1 MSTGTNADPAVVA
14 ARPSTGT
21 VDALPRRSNPDIAI
35 ARRAFKQ
42 VWKGA
47 IVCAAGFGMTIAS
60 SALTYVT
67 TFPTLAQ
74 RQQLAATTR
83 ADAGLAVLLGPI
95 ASIET
100 VGGYTAYKCFVFLT
114 TLGAIWALLAAT
126 RLLRGEEDAG
136 RWQLVLAG
144 STRAPRATAATL
156 LALGGAVG
164 IVFAGATVCTMLAG
178 ANPDVGFSTGEAV
191 LYGLSLSIAPAV
203 FVGVGAVTSQ
213 LARTR
218 RLATGLAMGV
228 FGVAFVLRMLGDSGP
243 EMRWVLWLTPF
254 GWTEL
259 IEPLTTNDLRPLVPA
274 SLTVIALVVLAI
286 VLAARRDTG
295 DGVLASRDTAEPRS
309 FGLGSGFGLAARLDL
324 PVLVAWCVGAAAS
337 GLVLGIIA
345 KLSEASVPA
354 SMGDVLDKFGVH
366 GSFAEQYLGVAFLL
380 VASVV
385 ALLPASQVGA
395 ASAEETSGRLVHL
408 AASPTT
414 RASWFAGRLL
424 LAAAGTLVAALAAGA
439 ATWAGAASQGV
450 SLDPVRII
458 GAGLNVVPT
467 ALVALGI
474 GAVVLALAPRAA
486 AGTVYLL
493 VIWSILIDLLS
504 SMVSG
509 LSSLDRL
516 SLFHYMALAPATTPD
531 PTTIAATLAAAV
543 ALCAAATF
551 LFTRRD
557 LHTG

>member
-1 MSTGTNADPAVVA
+1 MTAGTTTGASTTS
-14 ARPSTGT
+14 PSTVTDNGS
-21 VDALPRRSNPDIAI
+21 ARRSADAAI

-47 IVCAAGFGMTIAS
+47 TVCAAAFGMTVAS
-60 SALTYVT
+60 SALAYVT
-67 TFPTLAQ
+67 TFPAIAQ

-95 ASIET
+95 GSIDT
-100 VGGYTAYKCFVFLT
+100 VGGYTVYKNFVFLT
-114 TLGAIWALLAAT
+114 TVGAVWALLAAT

-156 LALGGAVG
+156 LALNAAVG
-164 IVFAGATVCTMLAG
+164 IVFFGATVGTMLAG
-178 ANPDVGFSTGEAV
+178 ANPDVGFGAGGSV
-191 LYGLSLSIAPAV
+191 LYGLSLAIAPAV

-228 FGVAFVLRMLGDSGP
+228 FGLAFVLRMVGDSGP
-243 EMRWVLWLTPF
+243 ASRWVLWLTPF

-259 IEPLTTNDLRPLVPA
+259 IEPLTANDLRPLVPA
-274 SLTVIALVVLAI
+274 GLTVGALGLAAV
-286 VLAARRDTG
+286 VLAARRDAG
-295 DGVLASRDTAEPRS
+295 DGVLASRDTNDVRP
-309 FGLGSGFGLAARLDL
+309 FGLRSGFGLAARLDL
-324 PVLVAWCVGAAAS
+324 PVLVAWCAGAAAS

-354 SMGDVLDKFGVH
+354 SMGEVLDKFGVH
-366 GSFAEQYLGVAFLL
+366 GSFADQYLGVAFLL
-380 VASVV
+380 VATVV

-395 ASAEETSGRLVHL
+395 ASAEETSGRLVHVL
-408 AASPTT
+408 VGPTS
-414 RASWFAGRLL
+414 RATWFAGRLL
-424 LAAAGTLVAALAAGA
+424 LAAAGACVAALLAGA

-450 SLDPVRII
+450 SLDAPRII
-458 GAGLNVVPT
+458 GAGVNVAPT

-474 GAVVLALAPRAA
+474 GAVVLAVAPRAA
-486 AGTVYLL
+486 SGTVYAL
-493 VIWSILIDLLS
+493 VIWSVLIDLLS
-504 SMVSG
+504 SMVSS

-516 SLFHYMALAPATTPD
+516 SLFHYMALAPAQAPD
-531 PTTIAATLAAAV
+531 PATIIATLLIAL
-543 ALCAAATF
+543 ALCGAATF

-557 LHTG
+557 LHAG